1 MKFFFKC
8 LREIFTSPL
17 TYIAAV
23 LFAVLCA
30 AGVTVDINRDTYSFF
45 EIIADKKLFDTVR
58 ASSQGSSY
66 LMAIRF
72 AQSSWYP
79 IGLAVL
85 TAIPA
90 LYTYIRSLE
99 KIDRFSLIRSNYKTY
114 SAGVILSSFLSG
126 LIIVLAGLV
135 IYFGVTYMLFPSL
148 SSFDDPTYEIIYGNA
163 SQRLFS
169 MLKLMLNHA
178 FVGGVIPVFAVTL
191 YRFIRSDFMAATIPM
206 MLMYVSIKVIPNY
219 REWMSSDIQR
229 TENPFAKLMIFLFP
243 SAMTGLGDTLEYSFS
258 APSWLAYIVF
268 GAFVFALYL
277 LFYRSIRRV

>member
-1 MKFFFKC
+1 MKFFCKC
-8 LREIFTSPL
+8 IRGIFTSPL

-45 EIIADKKLFDTVR
+45 EIIANKKLFDTAR
-58 ASSQGSSY
+58 ASSQCASY
-66 LMAIRF
+66 LIAIRF
-72 AQSSWYP
+72 TQSSWYP

-99 KIDRFSLIRSNYKTY
+99 KIDRFCLIRLNFKTY

-126 LIIVLAGLV
+126 LMIVIVGLI
-135 IYFGVTYMLFPSL
+135 IYFGASYLLFPSL
-148 SSFDDPTYEIIYGNA
+148 ASFNDPVYEIIYGDT
-163 SQRLFS
+163 SQKLFS

-178 FVGGVIPVFAVTL
+178 FVGGVIPVFAITL
-191 YRFIRSDFMAATIPM
+191 YRFIHSDFLAATIPM
-206 MLMYVSIKVIPNY
+206 MLMYVSIKLIPNY
-219 REWMSSDIQR
+219 REWFSSDIQR
-229 TENPFAKLMIFLFP
+229 LENPFAKLMIFLFP
-243 SAMTGLGDTLEYSFS
+243 SAMTGLGDTLEYSFN
-258 APSWLAYIVF
+258 APFWLAYIFF
-268 GAFVFALYL
+268 GSLVFAMYL